1 MSVLWLVCAAVG
13 DNMSMIVL
21 VDCGIWCMILPILSR
36 ERGEPD
42 SDDGERLA
50 GKGLM
55 LPTFY

>member
-1 MSVLWLVCAAVG
+1 
-13 DNMSMIVL
+13 MSMIVL